1 MHKLGLHGKSFI
13 PMIMGFGCNVPAIMS
28 TRMLENRS
36 DRILTILI
44 NPFMSC
50 SARLPVYIL
59 LVGAFFKDYAALV
72 LFGIYLF
79 GILAAIV
86 MAKLFK
92 RVLFHKQEVPFV
104 MELPPYRMPT
114 LRTTVRHMWSKGEQY
129 LKKMGGIIMFASI
142 LIWALGYFPVD
153 KELEAQYDEKK
164 AEVTRAY
171 ETTVASG
178 VGNAEMLK
186 EEQEA
191 KLESLHRQE
200 VSERQENSYISR
212 LGRALEPIW
221 TPLGFDWKAGV
232 SLLTGVAAKEVVV
245 STMAVLYLGEE
256 VAEEDD
262 GANATLKMCLRE
274 HGFTPITAII
284 FMIFVLLYSP
294 CFATLIAIGKEIG
307 MKWAF
312 FVMGYTTVL
321 AWCVCFVLKQ
331 VLDLII

>member
-1 MHKLGLHGKSFI
+1 
-13 PMIMGFGCNVPAIMS
+13 
-28 TRMLENRS
+28 
-36 DRILTILI
+36 
-44 NPFMSC
+44 
-50 SARLPVYIL
+50 
-59 LVGAFFKDYAALV
+59 
-72 LFGIYLF
+72 
-79 GILAAIV
+79 
-86 MAKLFK
+86 
-92 RVLFHKQEVPFV
+92 
-104 MELPPYRMPT
+104 
-114 LRTTVRHMWSKGEQY
+114 
-129 LKKMGGIIMFASI
+129 MFASI

-171 ETTVASG
+171 EATITSG

-186 EEQEA
+186 EEQDA
-191 KLESLHRQE
+191 KLESLHRQV

-331 VLDLII
+331 LLDLII

>member
-1 MHKLGLHGKSFI
+1 M
-13 PMIMGFGCNVPAIMS
+13 
-28 TRMLENRS
+28 
-36 DRILTILI
+36 
-44 NPFMSC
+44 
-50 SARLPVYIL
+50 
-59 LVGAFFKDYAALV
+59 
-72 LFGIYLF
+72 
-79 GILAAIV
+79 
-86 MAKLFK
+86 
-92 RVLFHKQEVPFV
+92 PFV

-171 ETTVASG
+171 EATIASG
-178 VGNAEMLK
+178 IGNVDMLK

-212 LGRALEPIW
+212 LGRTLEPVW

-245 STMAVLYLGEE
+245 STMAVLYQGEGLWRKILGRMRRWKG
-256 VAEEDD
+256 VC
-262 GANATLKMCLRE
+262 GTWFYPGYC
-274 HGFTPITAII
+274 HCIV
-284 FMIFVLLYSP
+284 IFVLLYSP
-294 CFATLIAIGKEIG
+294 CFAALIAIGKEIG

-321 AWCVCFVLKQ
+321 AWSVCFVIKQ